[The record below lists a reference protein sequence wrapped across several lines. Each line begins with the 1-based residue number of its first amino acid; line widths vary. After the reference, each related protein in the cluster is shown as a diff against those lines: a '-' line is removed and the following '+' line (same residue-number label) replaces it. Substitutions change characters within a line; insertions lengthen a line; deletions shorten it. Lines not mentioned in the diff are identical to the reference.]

1 MSSFD
6 LLLLIPIVLGA
17 YNGYKRGLI
26 IEIIG
31 LLALVISLVLGF
43 KFLGKGMDFI
53 GQFIG
58 ADISGRMLP
67 YLSFILIF
75 FPSVYMINKLG
86 WAFRKAL
93 RLTFLGTLDGIAGAA
108 LGAVLWFFGLSML
121 YWIVSSIGISIPQKY
136 AADSEVLPFLE
147 TFAPNIVSKVS
158 DMIPAGG
165 NLIERFENLKDQFI
179 EAN

>member
-6 LLLLIPIVLGA
+6 LLLLVPIAMGA
-17 YNGYKRGLI
+17 FNGYKRGLL

-31 LLALVISLVLGF
+31 ILAFIVAIVLGF
-43 KFLGKGMDFI
+43 KFLGKGMDSIGEFI
-53 GQFIG
+53 GQET
-58 ADISGRMLP
+58 SGKMLP

-75 FPSVYMINKLG
+75 FPTIFMINKLG

-121 YWIVSSIGISIPQKY
+121 LWIVNSIGISIPERY

-147 TFAPNIVSKVS
+147 TFAPSIISKAS
-158 DMIPAGG
+158 DWIPAGG
-165 NLIERFENLKDQFI
+165 NLIERIREFS
-179 EAN
+179 ANHLN